1 MKNKLLFLP
10 FLLLHYAVSA
20 QQPVPGDSSA
30 TLEEVQVRSFEQNRK
45 QSQTAVN
52 AIAIEFNNGD
62 RNNKTALVSGFNTI
76 AGVRMEE
83 RSPGSYR
90 INIRG
95 SSLRSPFGVRNVKVY
110 WNDIP
115 MTDPGGNTYFNQF
128 AYNNFSW
135 IEIFKGPAGS
145 MYGAGTG
152 GLIQMYNLGKWQQGV
167 TAEYNIGSYNRHTLL
182 TTVNFGQKENKNQL
196 TYAHDEADG
205 YRDQSAMR
213 RDNFSWVS
221 ELKINDRQKLTASLL
236 YTDLYYQTP
245 GALTQTE
252 LNNNPRAARPAAG
265 GFPSAINAKAAIFQ
279 QNLTA
284 GFTNQYSF
292 SKHWSNQT
300 TLYGTFNQVKNA
312 AIRNYERRLEPS
324 AGGRTVFSYEKKI
337 NNESKVKYAAGA
349 EIQAG
354 WFNTRVS
361 NNRNGQP
368 DTVQTNDDIRF
379 LVANFFIQGDWVI
392 NEHWFINTGISL
404 NRSTVQ
410 FSRLTVYPVSTQKRI
425 YRNELAPRMSLRRN
439 FDKGFAVRTTISRG
453 FSPPTIAELLP
464 STGVIST
471 DLEAEYGW
479 NYELTLIQSL
489 LKNKLRLEATGFYF
503 KLNKALVQ
511 RRDISGADFFI
522 NAGDTKQKGLELT
535 ADYFT
540 RFPSKWLYYCNIN
553 AAWTLNQFRYG
564 NFLRGSVDYSGKIL
578 PSVPARSLSVLADL
592 QLKNGIYSNTT
603 WFAASAIML
612 NDANTAKAEAYQLL
626 GWRIGWRKTI
636 NKKYKWNFFAG
647 GDNLLDGKYSLG
659 NDINAAAGRYFN
671 SAPGRN
677 YYAGISFQWIKPSA
691 PAAPPLK

>member
-1 MKNKLLFLP
+1 MKNKVILLP
-10 FLLLHYAVSA
+10 FLLSYFTVTA
-20 QQPVPGDSSA
+20 QEPVPGDSSA

-62 RNNKTALVSGFNTI
+62 RNNKTALVSGFNTV

-135 IEIFKGPAGS
+135 IELYKGPAGS

-152 GLIQMYNLGKWQQGV
+152 GLIQMYNFGKWQPGV
-167 TAEYNIGSYNRHTLL
+167 TAEYNIGSFNRHTLL
-182 TTVNFGQKENKNQL
+182 GTASFGQKENKNQL

-205 YRDQSAMR
+205 YRDQSAMH
-213 RDNFSWVS
+213 RDNFSWIS
-221 ELKINDRQKLTASLL
+221 EIKMNERQKITASLL
-236 YTDLYYQTP
+236 FTDLYYQTP
-245 GALTQTE
+245 GALTASE
-252 LNNNPRAARPAAG
+252 YNSNPKAARPAAG
-265 GFPSAINAKAAIFQ
+265 GFPSAINAKAAIDQ

-284 GFTNQYSF
+284 GFTSQYRF
-292 SKHWSNQT
+292 SKNWSNQT

-324 AGGRTVFSYEKKI
+324 AGGRTVFSYEKKV
-337 NNESKVKYAAGA
+337 NPAFEVKYAAGA
-349 EIQAG
+349 EYQAG

-368 DTVQTNDDIRF
+368 DTVQTNDDIRYS
-379 LVANFFIQGDWVI
+379 VANFFIQGDWVI
-392 NEHWFINTGISL
+392 SQRWYINTGISL
-404 NRSTVQ
+404 NRSAVS
-410 FSRLTVYPVSTQKRI
+410 FSRLTLYPVIAQKRT
-425 YRNELAPRMSLRRN
+425 YRNEMAPRISLRRN
-439 FDKGFAVRTTISRG
+439 FEDGFAVKATVSRG

-471 DLEAEYGW
+471 NLEAEYGW
-479 NYELTLIQSL
+479 NYELSLMQSL

-511 RRDISGADFFI
+511 RRDISGADFFV
-522 NAGDTKQKGLELT
+522 NAGDTRQKGLELT

-540 RFPSKWLYYCNIN
+540 SFPSKWLYYCNIN
-553 AAWTLNQFRYG
+553 TAWTLNHFRYG
-564 NFLRGSVDYSGKIL
+564 NFQRGTVDYTGKIL
-578 PSVPARSLSVLADL
+578 PSVPARSLSILADL

-603 WFAASAIML
+603 WYAASAIQL
-612 NDANTAKAEAYQLL
+612 NDANNARAEAYQLL

-636 NKKYKWNFFAG
+636 SKKYKWNFFAG
-647 GDNLLDGKYSLG
+647 ADNLLDEQYSLG

-671 SAPGRN
+671 AAPGRN

-691 PAAPPLK
+691 PAALPLK